1 MGFFKTA
8 GRALFFRSKVE
19 AELDDEMRF
28 HLEEAQ
34 EELVARG
41 VPPEEARLA
50 ALREFGGVEQ
60 HKEECRD
67 ERGISAFEDLGQD
80 LRFAARSLRRNA
92 GFAAVAVLSLAL
104 GIGAATA
111 IFSVVHAVLLK
122 PLPYPNADRLVRVWN
137 SWNETPD
144 ARLSVPELLD
154 YRARVPSVQLAGH
167 ADGEAVLARGDQ
179 RMRLRAL
186 NVTSGYFEV
195 LGANPMLGRSF
206 APEEER
212 EGHPV
217 AILSHALWQKLFA
230 GTPSAIGASV
240 TVDGTPCTVV
250 GVLPAWFV
258 APDELSGSDPSE
270 IFLPLGYS
278 AADAAFR
285 GTHFLRT
292 VGRLRGGTTV
302 AEASAALDAVARSF
316 GSGYPDFYPERMRF
330 AARAVSLGSDL
341 TGGVRA
347 PLLLLFAAV
356 GAVLLLVCAN
366 LAVLLLARAESRHSE
381 LAIRAALGAGAGR
394 LVRLLVTESLLLS
407 LLGGAGGAILAALGV
422 NLLLSLAPADLP
434 RLGEV
439 AVRLPVLAFA
449 LGISLAVGLAV
460 GIVPAL
466 QAVRGGA
473 TGGLRDAAGR
483 TIATRGRLRRVLVVS
498 EVALALLLLLGA
510 GLLGRSFSRLLDV
523 DPGFDPRGVL
533 SVSVTLPE
541 ETKRS
546 NEEAVRFFRDLDARV
561 AALPGVVVVGSVQ
574 GLPLASR
581 RGDLNIEIEGRPQ
594 QPGEAR
600 DHADWQ
606 VVTPGYVRAMG
617 MRLLRG
623 RELLPSDDAQA
634 PGAVLV
640 NEAMVR
646 RYFPGED
653 PLGKR
658 FTLGAGSGPGKVT
671 VVGVV
676 ADVRQASLDAD
687 PKPEMYLPHAQ
698 FTLWTSKATVRSM
711 TLTVRASGN
720 PVLLAGPIR
729 DVLASLEPSLVPGPF
744 RTMGEVRS
752 ASVAR
757 PRFAL
762 VLVGLFSG
770 AALVIAVIGV
780 YGVTAYSV
788 VRRTREIGIRLA
800 LGAVP
805 SSILRLVA
813 REGAM
818 LGAFGIVLG
827 FLLWLG
833 ASRALAG
840 LLFGVKPMDAVTLLE
855 AGAVLGA
862 ATVLA
867 GFVPARRATRVDPI
881 VAIRTE

>member
-1 MGFFKTA
+1 MSWLKTA
-8 GRALFFRSKVE
+8 GRAFFFRRKVE

-28 HLEEAQ
+28 HLEKAQ

-41 VPPEEARLA
+41 IPPGEARLQ
-50 ALREFGGVEQ
+50 ALREFGGIEQ

-67 ERGISAFEDLGQD
+67 ERGISALEDLGRD
-80 LRFAARSLRRNA
+80 LRFAFRSLRRNA

-122 PLPYPNADRLVRVWN
+122 PLPYPQAERLVRVWN

-167 ADGEAVLARGDQ
+167 ASSEAVLALGDQ

-195 LGANPMLGRSF
+195 LGANPVLGRTF
-206 APEEER
+206 AAEEER

-217 AILSHALWQKLFA
+217 TILPHALWQKLFGGA
-230 GTPSAIGASV
+230 ATAIGASV

-278 AADAAFR
+278 PADVAFR
-285 GTHFLRT
+285 GSHFLRT
-292 VGRLRGGTTV
+292 VGRLRAGASVT
-302 AEASAALDAVARSF
+302 EASAALDAVARSF
-316 GSGYPDFYPERMRF
+316 GAAYPDSYPERMRF
-330 AARAVSLGSDL
+330 AARAVSLSGDL
-341 TGGVRA
+341 TRAVRA
-347 PLLLLFAAV
+347 PLLLLFGAV

-381 LAIRAALGAGAGR
+381 LAIRAALGAGSGR

-422 NLLLSLAPADLP
+422 NVLLSLAPSDLP

-439 AVRLPVLAFA
+439 AVRLPVLGFA
-449 LGISLAVGLAV
+449 LAVATAVGLAV
-460 GIVPAL
+460 GLVPAL
-466 QAVRGGA
+466 QAVRGG
-473 TGGLRDAAGR
+473 LRDAAGR
-483 TIATRGRLRRVLVVS
+483 TLVSRGRLRRVLVVS

-546 NEEAVRFFRDLDARV
+546 NEEAVRFFRDLDTRV
-561 AALPGVVVVGSVQ
+561 AALPGVVAVGSVQ

-581 RGDLNIEIEGRPQ
+581 RGDLNIEIEGREQ
-594 QPGEAR
+594 HPGEAR

-623 RELLPSDDAQA
+623 RDLSPSDDAQA

-640 NEAMVR
+640 NEALVR

-653 PLGKR
+653 PIGKR

-671 VVGVV
+671 VVGIV

-711 TLTVRASGN
+711 TLAVRSAGN
-720 PVLLAGPIR
+720 PALLAGPIR
-729 DVLASLEPSLVPGPF
+729 DVLGSLEPRLVPGPF

-813 REGAM
+813 REGAA
-818 LGAFGIVLG
+818 LGACGIGLG
-827 FLLWLG
+827 LLLWLG

-840 LLFGVKPMDAVTLLE
+840 LLFGVKPMDVLTLVE

-867 GFVPARRATRVDPI
+867 GFFPARRATRVDPT

>member
-1 MGFFKTA
+1 
-8 GRALFFRSKVE
+8 
-19 AELDDEMRF
+19 
-28 HLEEAQ
+28 
-34 EELVARG
+34 
-41 VPPEEARLA
+41 
-50 ALREFGGVEQ
+50 
-60 HKEECRD
+60 
-67 ERGISAFEDLGQD
+67 
-80 LRFAARSLRRNA
+80 
-92 GFAAVAVLSLAL
+92 VLSLAL

-122 PLPYPNADRLVRVWN
+122 PLPYPHADRLVRVWN
-137 SWNETPD
+137 SWTETPD

-186 NVTSGYFEV
+186 SVTSGYFEV

-217 AILSHALWQKLFA
+217 AILSHALWQKLF
-230 GTPSAIGASV
+230 GGSPTAIGASL

-270 IFLPLGYS
+270 IFVPLGYS
-278 AADAAFR
+278 PADVAFR

-292 VGRLRGGTTV
+292 VGRLRAGTTV
-302 AEASAALDAVARSF
+302 AEASAALDAVARTF
-316 GSGYPDFYPERMRF
+316 GSAYPDFYPERMRF
-330 AARAVSLGSDL
+330 AARAVSLSRDL
-341 TGGVRA
+341 TRGVRA

-366 LAVLLLARAESRHSE
+366 LAVLLLARAESRQSE
-381 LAIRAALGAGAGR
+381 LGIRAALGAGSGR
-394 LVRLLVTESLLLS
+394 LLRLLVTESVLLA
-407 LLGGAGGAILAALGV
+407 LLGGAGGAILAAVGV
-422 NLLLSLAPADLP
+422 NLLVSLAPADLP

-449 LGISLAVGLAV
+449 FGVSVAVGLAV

-473 TGGLRDAAGR
+473 TGLRDAAGR
-483 TIATRGRLRRVLVVS
+483 TVASRGRLRRVLVVS

-561 AALPGVVVVGSVQ
+561 AALPGVVAVGSVE

-581 RGDLNIEIEGRPQ
+581 RGDLNIEIEGRPR

-623 RELLPSDDAQA
+623 RDLLPSDDAQA

-640 NEAMVR
+640 NEALVR

-658 FTLGAGSGPGKVT
+658 FTLGAGSGPGTVT

-698 FTLWTSKATVRSM
+698 FTLWTSKASVRSM
-711 TLTVRASGN
+711 TLAVRAAGN
-720 PVLLAGPIR
+720 PVLLVGPVR
-729 DVLASLEPSLVPGPF
+729 DVLASLEPRLVPGPF
-744 RTMGEVRS
+744 RTMAEVRS

-762 VLVGLFSG
+762 VLVGLFSC

-813 REGAM
+813 REGAT
-818 LGAFGIVLG
+818 LGACGIVLG
-827 FLLWLG
+827 LVLWLG

-840 LLFGVKPMDAVTLLE
+840 LLFGVKPMDAVTLVE

-867 GFVPARRATRVDPI
+867 GFFPARRATRVDPT

>member
-1 MGFFKTA
+1 MSWLKTA
-8 GRALFFRSKVE
+8 GRAFFFRREVE

-28 HLEEAQ
+28 HLEKAQ
-34 EELVARG
+34 EEFVARG
-41 VPPEEARLA
+41 IPPGEARLQ
-50 ALREFGGVEQ
+50 ALREFGGIEQ

-67 ERGISAFEDLGQD
+67 ERGISALQDLGRD
-80 LRFAARSLRRNA
+80 LRFAFRSLRRNA

-122 PLPYPNADRLVRVWN
+122 PLPYPQAERLVRVWN

-167 ADGEAVLARGDQ
+167 ASSEAVLALGDQ

-195 LGANPMLGRSF
+195 LGANPVLGRTF
-206 APEEER
+206 AAEEER

-217 AILSHALWQKLFA
+217 TILPHALWQKLFGGA
-230 GTPSAIGASV
+230 ATAIGASV

-278 AADAAFR
+278 PADVAFR
-285 GTHFLRT
+285 GSHFLRT
-292 VGRLRGGTTV
+292 VGRLRAGASVT
-302 AEASAALDAVARSF
+302 EASAALDAVARSF
-316 GSGYPDFYPERMRF
+316 
-330 AARAVSLGSDL
+330 
-341 TGGVRA
+341 
-347 PLLLLFAAV
+347 

-381 LAIRAALGAGAGR
+381 LAIRAALGAGSGR

-422 NLLLSLAPADLP
+422 NVLLSLAPSDLP

-439 AVRLPVLAFA
+439 AVRLPVLGFA
-449 LGISLAVGLAV
+449 LAVATAVGLAV
-460 GIVPAL
+460 GLVPAL
-466 QAVRGGA
+466 QAVRGG
-473 TGGLRDAAGR
+473 LRDAAGR
-483 TIATRGRLRRVLVVS
+483 TLVSRGRLRRVLVVS

-546 NEEAVRFFRDLDARV
+546 NEEAVRFFRDLDTRV
-561 AALPGVVVVGSVQ
+561 AALPGVVAVGSVQ

-581 RGDLNIEIEGRPQ
+581 RGDLNIEIEGREQ
-594 QPGEAR
+594 HPGEAR

-623 RELLPSDDAQA
+623 RDLSPSDDAQA

-640 NEAMVR
+640 NEALVR

-653 PLGKR
+653 PIGKR

-671 VVGVV
+671 VVGIV

-711 TLTVRASGN
+711 TLAVRSAGN
-720 PVLLAGPIR
+720 PALLAGPIR
-729 DVLASLEPSLVPGPF
+729 DVIGSLEPRLVPGPF

-813 REGAM
+813 REGAA
-818 LGAFGIVLG
+818 LGACGIGLG
-827 FLLWLG
+827 LLLWLG

-840 LLFGVKPMDAVTLLE
+840 LLFGVKPMDVLTLVE

-867 GFVPARRATRVDPI
+867 GFFPARRATRVDPT

>member
-1 MGFFKTA
+1 MAWFRTV
-8 GRALFFRSKVE
+8 GRAIFLRGKVE
-19 AELDDEMRF
+19 AELDDEVRF
-28 HLEEAQ
+28 HLEKAEEA
-34 EELVARG
+34 LVARG
-41 VPPEEARLA
+41 VPPEEARLQ

-67 ERGISAFEDLGQD
+67 ERGTAVLEDFGQD
-80 LRFAARSLRRNA
+80 LRFALRSLRRNA

-104 GIGAATA
+104 GLGAATA
-111 IFSVVHAVLLK
+111 ISSVVHAVLLR
-122 PLPYPNADRLVRVWN
+122 PLPYPQPDRLVRIWN

-144 ARLSVPELLD
+144 ARLSVPEVLD
-154 YRARVPSVQLAGH
+154 YRSRVPSVQLAAH
-167 ADGEAVLARGDQ
+167 AGGETVLALGGE

-186 NVTSGYFEV
+186 AVTSGYFEV
-195 LGANPMLGRSF
+195 LGANPVLGRTF
-206 APEEER
+206 APDEER

-217 AILSHALWQKLFA
+217 AILSYGLWQRLF
-230 GTPSAIGASV
+230 GGGAVALGATV
-240 TVDGTPCTVV
+240 TLDGSPRTVI
-250 GVLPAWFV
+250 GVLPRWFV
-258 APDELSGSDPSE
+258 APDELSGGDASG
-270 IFLPLGYS
+270 IFLPLEYS
-278 AADAAFR
+278 AVDATFR
-285 GTHFLRT
+285 GSHFLST
-292 VGRLRGGTTV
+292 VGRLRPGATV
-302 AEASAALDAVARSF
+302 AEASAAIDAVARSF
-316 GSGYPDFYPERMRF
+316 GTAYPDFYPPKMRF
-330 AARAVSLGSDL
+330 AARAVPLASDL
-341 TGGVRA
+341 TRGVRA

-356 GAVLLLVCAN
+356 VAVLLLVCAN
-366 LAVLLLARAESRHSE
+366 LAVLLLARAESRQSE
-381 LAIRAALGAGAGR
+381 LAIRAALGAGSGR

-407 LLGGAGGAILAALGV
+407 LFGGIGGALLAVAGV
-422 NLLLSLAPADLP
+422 DFLLSLAPPDLP

-439 AVRLPVLAFA
+439 AVRLPVLGFAF
-449 LGISLAVGLAV
+449 LVSTSVGLAV

-473 TGGLRDAAGR
+473 TGGLRDGAGR
-483 TIATRGRLRRVLVVS
+483 TVATRGRLRRALVVS

-541 ETKRS
+541 ETRRS
-546 NEEAVRFFRDLDARV
+546 NEEAVRFFRDLDERV
-561 AALPGVVVVGSVQ
+561 AALPGVIAAGSVQ
-574 GLPLASR
+574 GLPLESR
-581 RGDLNIEIEGRPQ
+581 RGDLNIAIEGRE
-594 QPGEAR
+594 QPPDEAR
-600 DHADWQ
+600 DRADWQ
-606 VVTPGYVRAMG
+606 VVTPGYVRAMR

-623 RELLPSDDAQA
+623 RDLLPSDDAQA

-640 NEAMVR
+640 NEALVR
-646 RYFPGED
+646 RYFPRED

-658 FTLGAGSGPGKVT
+658 FTLGAGAGPGKVT

-698 FTLWTSKATVRSM
+698 FTLWTSKASIRSLS
-711 TLTVRASGN
+711 LTVRAAGS
-720 PVLLAGPIR
+720 PALLAGPIR
-729 DVLASLEPSLVPGPF
+729 EILASLEPRLVPGPF
-744 RTMGEVRS
+744 RTMDEVRS

-762 VLVGLFSG
+762 VLVGLFSA
-770 AALVIAVIGV
+770 AALVIAVVGV

-800 LGAVP
+800 LGALP

-813 REGAM
+813 REGAALAGAGIA
-818 LGAFGIVLG
+818 LGL
-827 FLLWLG
+827 LLWLG

-840 LLFGVKPMDAVTLLE
+840 MLFGVTPMDAVTLVQ

-867 GFVPARRATRVDPI
+867 GFFPARRATRVDPT

>member
-1 MGFFKTA
+1 
-8 GRALFFRSKVE
+8 
-19 AELDDEMRF
+19 
-28 HLEEAQ
+28 
-34 EELVARG
+34 
-41 VPPEEARLA
+41 
-50 ALREFGGVEQ
+50 
-60 HKEECRD
+60 
-67 ERGISAFEDLGQD
+67 
-80 LRFAARSLRRNA
+80 
-92 GFAAVAVLSLAL
+92 
-104 GIGAATA
+104 
-111 IFSVVHAVLLK
+111 
-122 PLPYPNADRLVRVWN
+122 
-137 SWNETPD
+137 
-144 ARLSVPELLD
+144 
-154 YRARVPSVQLAGH
+154 
-167 ADGEAVLARGDQ
+167 
-179 RMRLRAL
+179 
-186 NVTSGYFEV
+186 
-195 LGANPMLGRSF
+195 
-206 APEEER
+206 
-212 EGHPV
+212 
-217 AILSHALWQKLFA
+217 
-230 GTPSAIGASV
+230 
-240 TVDGTPCTVV
+240 
-250 GVLPAWFV
+250 
-258 APDELSGSDPSE
+258 
-270 IFLPLGYS
+270 
-278 AADAAFR
+278 
-285 GTHFLRT
+285 
-292 VGRLRGGTTV
+292 
-302 AEASAALDAVARSF
+302 
-316 GSGYPDFYPERMRF
+316 
-330 AARAVSLGSDL
+330 
-341 TGGVRA
+341 
-347 PLLLLFAAV
+347 
-356 GAVLLLVCAN
+356 VLLLVCAN

-381 LAIRAALGAGAGR
+381 LAIRAALGAGSGR

-422 NLLLSLAPADLP
+422 NVLLSLAPSDLP

-439 AVRLPVLAFA
+439 AVRLPVLGFA
-449 LGISLAVGLAV
+449 RAVATAVGLAV
-460 GIVPAL
+460 GLVPAL
-466 QAVRGGA
+466 QAVRGG
-473 TGGLRDAAGR
+473 LRDAAGR
-483 TIATRGRLRRVLVVS
+483 TLVSRGRLRRVLVVS

-546 NEEAVRFFRDLDARV
+546 NEEAVRFFRDLDTRV
-561 AALPGVVVVGSVQ
+561 AALPGVVAVGSVQ

-581 RGDLNIEIEGRPQ
+581 RGDLNIEIEGREQ
-594 QPGEAR
+594 HPGEAR

-623 RELLPSDDAQA
+623 RDLSPSDDAQA

-640 NEAMVR
+640 NEALVR

-653 PLGKR
+653 PIGKR

-671 VVGVV
+671 VVGIV

-711 TLTVRASGN
+711 TLAVRSAGN
-720 PVLLAGPIR
+720 PALLAGPIR
-729 DVLASLEPSLVPGPF
+729 DVLGSLEPRLVPGPF

-770 AALVIAVIGV
+770 AAVVIAVIGV

-813 REGAM
+813 REGAA
-818 LGAFGIVLG
+818 LGACGIGLG
-827 FLLWLG
+827 LLLWLG

-840 LLFGVKPMDAVTLLE
+840 LLFGVKPMDVLTLVE

-867 GFVPARRATRVDPI
+867 GFFPARRATRVDPT